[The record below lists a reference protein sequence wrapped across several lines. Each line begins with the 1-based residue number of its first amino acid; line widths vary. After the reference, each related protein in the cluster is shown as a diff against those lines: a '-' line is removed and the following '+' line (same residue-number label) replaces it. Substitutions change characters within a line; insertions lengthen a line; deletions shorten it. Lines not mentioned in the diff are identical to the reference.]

1 MTTFGKNGITA
12 GSYTVLVYVLVPA
25 NVAST
30 MEQSGLLV
38 VVLRSGS
45 GVWMVIESS
54 R

>member
-12 GSYTVLVYVLVPA
+12 GSYTVLVYVVPA
-25 NVAST
+25 NGAST